1 MKRILSLV
9 LSLAL
14 LLLMAAC
21 GAEDADD
28 RADSSQTDVPET
40 ATAMRWNSSTLQ
52 LRPFGYGG
60 QVEALA
66 AGDGKL

>member
-14 LLLMAAC
+14 LLLLTAC

-40 ATAMRWNSSTLQ
+40 VTAMRWNSSTLR
-52 LRPFGYGG
+52 LRRTG
-60 QVEALA
+60 
-66 AGDGKL
+66 